1 MNITALNIN
10 IKHLHLLIL
19 RVSMK
24 KETMIIL
31 NFVPQNLSSYEIK
44 NIKRGL
50 RSFFEYGD
58 GSQCDVS
65 VISVYEIFTQIGL

>member
-1 MNITALNIN
+1 MNC
-10 IKHLHLLIL
+10 
-19 RVSMK
+19 RVSLK
-24 KETMIIL
+24 KETMIII

-58 GSQCDVS
+58 GRQCDVS
-65 VISVYEIFTQIGL
+65 RVF

>member
-1 MNITALNIN
+1 MNITAVNIN
-10 IKHLHLLIL
+10 ITHLHLLIL

>member
-1 MNITALNIN
+1 
-10 IKHLHLLIL
+10 
-19 RVSMK
+19 MK

-65 VISVYEIFTQIGL
+65 VVSVYEIFTQFAL

>member
-1 MNITALNIN
+1 
-10 IKHLHLLIL
+10 
-19 RVSMK
+19 
-24 KETMIIL
+24 MIIL

-65 VISVYEIFTQIGL
+65 ENNVYKIYLHLNLLVRSPLYSSRRRP